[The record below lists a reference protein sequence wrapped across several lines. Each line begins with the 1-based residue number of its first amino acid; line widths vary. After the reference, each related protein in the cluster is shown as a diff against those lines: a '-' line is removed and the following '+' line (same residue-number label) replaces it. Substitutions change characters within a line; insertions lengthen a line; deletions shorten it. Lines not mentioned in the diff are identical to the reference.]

1 MYSFC
6 TRSTYFIILSISYY
20 VKVRGIFLS
29 FQKYVLFV
37 RNENSFKPSNINKKK
52 FDNVNYC
59 LIYVTSGI
67 KNDFDD
73 LQCNS
78 RSELSSV

>member
-1 MYSFC
+1 
-6 TRSTYFIILSISYY
+6 LP
-20 VKVRGIFLS
+20 

-59 LIYVTSGI
+59 LIYVISGI
-67 KNDFDD
+67 KMIFDD

-78 RSELSSV
+78 RSELSSVLSLAIFEEDALIYIGLRFL

>member
-1 MYSFC
+1 MHSFFIL
-6 TRSTYFIILSISYY
+6 STSFMILSISFY
-20 VKVRGIFLS
+20 VKLRGIFLS

-59 LIYVTSGI
+59 LIYVISGI
-67 KNDFDD
+67 KMIFDD